1 MSNNSKYYIGGG
13 IAALAV
19 VAIFLFGFTVQRA
32 SEAYEMGVQNSKQIA
47 VMESK
52 MDKLAETLDEVRRDV
67 KTLVRIYPE

>member
-19 VAIFLFGFTVQRA
+19 ISIFLFGFTVQRA
-32 SEAYEMGVQNSKQIA
+32 SEAYEMGVQNRERIA

-67 KTLVRIYPE
+67 KTLVRTYSK